1 MTDKT
6 FTIDDMI
13 ATALEA
19 KPDTFKDAFNSVM
32 AQKAA
37 DAVLAKREELAK
49 TIFSSADEQE
59 DTDEAPDEG
68 ETLDLDSADDDQDS
82 TDTETEDEDVNQ
94 S

>member
-13 ATALEA
+13 ATAIEA

-37 DAVLAKREELAK
+37 GVVLAKREELAK
-49 TIFSSADEQE
+49 TIFSSAEEQE
-59 DTDEAPDEG
+59 TDEAPEEG
-68 ETLDLDSADDDQDS
+68 ETLDLEAADDDQDP